1 MCVRIRKTNMFN
13 QRFVPHKE
21 SFNKILKKNLQIGL
35 EEKMS
40 IVLHIPSLIFMQ
52 NDVTTN

>member
-1 MCVRIRKTNMFN
+1 MFN
-13 QRFVPHKE
+13 QRFIPHKE
-21 SFNKILKKNLQIGL
+21 SFNKILKKNLQI

-40 IVLHIPSLIFMQ
+40 VVLHIPSLIFMQ

>member
-1 MCVRIRKTNMFN
+1 MCVLGRPMFN
-13 QRFVPHKE
+13 QRFIPHKE
-21 SFNKILKKNLQIGL
+21 SFNKILKKNLQI

-40 IVLHIPSLIFMQ
+40 IVLHIPSLIFINMQ